1 MTNCNEFLMTTIPLG
16 FQDVQAPQS
25 IVCTWGGIDV
35 QPTTRRIYLKVPR
48 GILQLFLRWFLI
60 TEESFYQSA
69 TYTQEQEITNT

>member
-48 GILQLFLRWFLI
+48 GILQLYLNVVSDHSRKIVLI
-60 TEESFYQSA
+60 NQLA
-69 TYTQEQEITNT
+69 TYNQQ